1 MEMRRKWEKRM
12 RRENMWLGREKEKS
26 EGIGVVVGFSFL
38 SFLPPRVGSAD
49 ADRVRG
55 KYVLDREKL

>member
-1 MEMRRKWEKRM
+1 MEMRRKESEKRM
-12 RRENMWLGREKEKS
+12 RRENMWLRKEKEKS
-26 EGIGVVVGFSFL
+26 EGIGVVVGA
-38 SFLPPRVGSAD
+38 FLPPRVGCAD